1 MIIMMRSIQLID
13 SGKITEVGVPNP
25 LDVDELLNMLV
36 FEASHADIVEHGEF
50 AALKGSLS
58 YNLTWVCV
66 SVFKVF
72 GTRRPRRG

>member
-1 MIIMMRSIQLID
+1 MMKMMQSIQLID

-58 YNLTWVCV
+58 LNLTHM

-72 GTRRPRRG
+72 GTRRQRRG

>member
-1 MIIMMRSIQLID
+1 MIRMMQSIQLID

-36 FEASHADIVEHGEF
+36 FEASHADIVEHGES

-58 YNLTWVCV
+58 FNLTHM

>member
-1 MIIMMRSIQLID
+1 MMKMMRSIQLID

-58 YNLTWVCV
+58 CNLTHM

-72 GTRRPRRG
+72 GARRPRRG

>member
-1 MIIMMRSIQLID
+1 MMKMMQSIQLID

-50 AALKGSLS
+50 AALEGSLS
-58 YNLTWVCV
+58 LNLTHM

>member
-1 MIIMMRSIQLID
+1 MMKMMRPIQLID

-50 AALKGSLS
+50 ATLEGSLS
-58 YNLTWVCV
+58 FNLTHI

>member
-1 MIIMMRSIQLID
+1 MFQSNQLID
-13 SGKITEVGVPNP
+13 SGKIDEVGVPNP
-25 LDVDELLNMLV
+25 RDADELLNMLV

-58 YNLTWVCV
+58 LNLTHI